1 MTQTRPDLSA
11 PSTLRRPPRPEPVG
25 AGSEPPAAGPERMPD
40 PAPEPARPAGRGRL
54 HGLDLAR
61 WIAVAGMLV
70 IHFGPPFL
78 DRESPLGVIVATYA
92 WGRSTIL
99 FAFLAGVSLALITG
113 GASVHRGRRARTG
126 AARVAVRGAAL
137 VLIGWGLH
145 AIVTA
150 GGSNLTVI
158 ITFYGLY
165 FLLAIPLL
173 RLTAP
178 WAAAAAA
185 AAFAVGPQ
193 LLFAL
198 RRSAEEGGAM
208 AGVTRAVEAHDPGH
222 LLAGQGLMEL
232 TVHGYYPALAYL
244 PAVLAG
250 LAVGRLDLHSPLVRA
265 RLAAFGMVLAFVS
278 YRTSWHAWYNYG
290 LIGDLGAREEV
301 VGSVPTGDARW
312 LLTDMPHSATTPEVL
327 GGTGVAIAVL
337 AACLGLADR
346 FPRLTAPFT
355 AAGSMALTVYAAHA
369 VVMAWQAT
377 LPGDIGGLIGL
388 VNREMSEVYLV
399 GSVAIALLWRR
410 TLGRGPLEAGVS
422 ELAKAVAPGP
432 RSPAHARRARRRRPF
447 RR

>member
-1 MTQTRPDLSA
+1 MTQTRPSPSA
-11 PSTLRRPPRPEPVG
+11 PPSLRRARAAEPAGPDPRPSSADPER
-25 AGSEPPAAGPERMPD
+25 PPAARD
-40 PAPEPARPAGRGRL
+40 RL
-54 HGLDLAR
+54 RGLDLAR

-99 FAFLAGVSLALITG
+99 FAFLAGVSLALVTG
-113 GASVHRGRRARTG
+113 GAAVHRGRRARTG

-145 AIVTA
+145 AVVTA

-158 ITFYGLY
+158 ITYYGLY

-173 RLTAP
+173 RLSAP

-185 AAFAVGPQ
+185 AAFAIGPQ

-208 AGVTRAVEAHDPGH
+208 AGLTRAVEAHDPGH
-222 LLAGQGLMEL
+222 LVAGQGLMEL
-232 TVHGYYPALAYL
+232 AVHGYYPALAYL

-265 RLAAFGMVLAFVS
+265 RLAAFGALVAFLS

-290 LIGDLGAREEV
+290 LIGELGAREENI
-301 VGSVPTGDARW
+301 GSVPTGDARW

-327 GGTGVAIAVL
+327 GGTGVAMAVL
-337 AACLGLADR
+337 ACCLGLADR
-346 FPRLTAPFT
+346 LPRLTAPFT
-355 AAGSMALTVYAAHA
+355 AAGSMALTVYAVHA
-369 VVMAWQAT
+369 VVMAWQAA
-377 LPGDIGGLIGL
+377 LPEDPGGLIGA
-388 VNREMSEVYLV
+388 VNREMSEIYLV
-399 GSVAIALLWRR
+399 GSVAVALLWRR

-432 RSPAHARRARRRRPF
+432 RSPAHARRRARRRLL